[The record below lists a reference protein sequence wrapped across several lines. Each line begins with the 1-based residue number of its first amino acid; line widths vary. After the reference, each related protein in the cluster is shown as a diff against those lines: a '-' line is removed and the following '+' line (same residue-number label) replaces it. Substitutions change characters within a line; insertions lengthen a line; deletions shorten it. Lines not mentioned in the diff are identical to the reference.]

1 MYSDHSA
8 TYSGKVNGT
17 EKVTTLTTPSSST
30 EGVALPKGHRHSNKK
45 SSLTLTREEPC
56 GLTIIVGGTNV
67 RFSLSHLHSTEP
79 IFDAVKWQKLRDT
92 YNQTPEAAV
101 VSFPDSHKSTY
112 PTIAQKCE
120 SFLRKTFNTPKGPI
134 RLDNLAA
141 FNVSVAGIVEGEG
154 LAATVTTT
162 NTLLKVRQETLAE
175 KLRSAILKQMPE
187 LFPEDTKVRVLND
200 AQAGLEG
207 EIFLNKLDPN
217 LATLFLI
224 FGTGFGSSCT
234 VPGYAELGHLTVYD
248 TVQHKFRFLSDEE
261 IADSRGADGSFKPL
275 KGLIYAENLLAGP
288 WVAIGFVKCIARHH
302 PTLTSALAEY
312 ISKCEREALA
322 SADKSER
329 GEKKLRTLDEIMDEL
344 KTIRNFKSGE
354 RHLWA
359 GHTNESTLRAI
370 NGLIFE
376 RKNVDLTE
384 LIKSSSTLTEAI
396 KTDGALQLAVVAER
410 KWRTYFEVM
419 GKVTGVVYS
428 RMQEQG
434 IEPHKFIAGGGLGER
449 CNTYNPTLRQ
459 EALSIIMRNGNLR
472 ADLFDFSKV
481 SPEARESAPTF
492 CEVVKRAEETA
503 VVPKIEVDLAADPLE
518 AVN

>member
-1 MYSDHSA
+1 M
-8 TYSGKVNGT
+8 
-17 EKVTTLTTPSSST
+17 
-30 EGVALPKGHRHSNKK
+30 
-45 SSLTLTREEPC
+45 RE
-56 GLTIIVGGTNV
+56 L
-67 RFSLSHLHSTEP
+67 
-79 IFDAVKWQKLRDT
+79 
-92 YNQTPEAAV
+92 
-101 VSFPDSHKSTY
+101 
-112 PTIAQKCE
+112 
-120 SFLRKTFNTPKGPI
+120 LRKTFNTPKGPI

-329 GEKKLRTLDEIMDEL
+329 ARRSCEPLT
-344 KTIRNFKSGE
+344 KS
-354 RHLWA
+354 WM
-359 GHTNESTLRAI
+359 S
-370 NGLIFE
+370 
-376 RKNVDLTE
+376 
-384 LIKSSSTLTEAI
+384 
-396 KTDGALQLAVVAER
+396 
-410 KWRTYFEVM
+410 
-419 GKVTGVVYS
+419 
-428 RMQEQG
+428 
-434 IEPHKFIAGGGLGER
+434 
-449 CNTYNPTLRQ
+449 
-459 EALSIIMRNGNLR
+459 
-472 ADLFDFSKV
+472 
-481 SPEARESAPTF
+481 
-492 CEVVKRAEETA
+492 
-503 VVPKIEVDLAADPLE
+503 
-518 AVN
+518 

>member
-1 MYSDHSA
+1 MHSDHSA
-8 TYSGKVNGT
+8 TYLGEVNGA
-17 EKVTTLTTPSSST
+17 EKVTTPTTPSSST

-101 VSFPDSHKSTY
+101 VRFPDSHESTY
-112 PTIAQKCE
+112 PTIAKKCE
-120 SFLRKTFNTPKGPI
+120 AFLRKTFNTPKGPI

-154 LAATVTTT
+154 TDATVTTT
-162 NTLLKVRQETLAE
+162 NTLLKIRQEPLAE

-234 VPGYAELGHLTVYD
+234 VPGYAELGHLIVYD
-248 TVQHKFRFLSDEE
+248 TLQHKFRFLSNEE

-410 KWRTYFEVM
+410 KWRAYFEVM

-459 EALSIIMRNGNLR
+459 EALNIIIRNGNLR

-492 CEVVKRAEETA
+492 CKVAQRAEVTA
-503 VVPKIEVDLAADPLE
+503 GLPRIEIDLAADPLE